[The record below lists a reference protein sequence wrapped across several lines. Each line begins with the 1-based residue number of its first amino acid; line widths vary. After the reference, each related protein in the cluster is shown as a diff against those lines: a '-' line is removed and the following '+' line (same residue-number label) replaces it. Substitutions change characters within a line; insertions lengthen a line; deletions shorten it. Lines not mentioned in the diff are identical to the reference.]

1 MKKSYIF
8 HNDPGH
14 GWLEVPL
21 ADLQALRIEK
31 RISKYS
37 YFSAAKNHAF
47 LEEDVD
53 ASYFMYVAE
62 KAGWNVVFVDKY
74 TNRFNCNMASYTLG
88 TEYNYEA
95 QSKEMY
101 G

>member
-1 MKKSYIF
+1 MTKTYTF

-14 GWLEVPL
+14 GWLEIPM
-21 ADLQALRIEK
+21 ADLRTLGIEK
-31 RISKYS
+31 HISQYS
-37 YFSAAKNHAF
+37 FYSSAKDHAF

-53 ASYFMYVAE
+53 ASDFMYKAE
-62 KAGWNVVFVDKY
+62 KAGWTVTFVDKY
-74 TNRFNCNMASYTLG
+74 TNHFNAPPRYPFGS
-88 TEYNYEA
+88 EYNYEA